1 METRSYTE
9 AASPTVGDGRL
20 IRGLSVVF
28 GQRSKVIYDKQL
40 GLTFVEEIM
49 PTAITE
55 ELLRASDV
63 KAVLEHDKNRMLARY
78 RYGVGT
84 LSLAITAQGLEY
96 QFDAPET
103 SDGEYALQMV
113 RRGDIDGSSFR
124 YACDEKRDVTYRK
137 ENGMIIRTVHKI
149 RRLSD
154 ISIVSDPAYTD
165 TSVTARSWTEE
176 PDEAD
181 KEKENIDSIKKL
193 RKQIYL

>member
-9 AASPTVGDGRL
+9 VASPTVGDGRL